1 MSHGRLRRAL
11 PGVLQL
17 LIDNLEDVLA
27 ERDPD
32 KRQAQLE
39 SLLSSLRATLDG

>member
-1 MSHGRLRRAL
+1 MGASDELFRGF
-11 PGVLQL
+11 LQL
-17 LIDNLEDVLA
+17 LIFNLEAALA

-39 SLLSSLRATLDG
+39 SLLNSLKVTLNG

>member
-1 MSHGRLRRAL
+1 MGASDELFRGF
-11 PGVLQL
+11 LQL
-17 LIDNLEDVLA
+17 LIANLEGVLA
-27 ERDPD
+27 ERDPE